1 MDFMTLPQFKEW
13 ALTKGF
19 TEEQCNQ
26 YYNGGG
32 LKRRE
37 MFERGDEGE
46 VEIKFKR
53 WVGIVNSDKPKTP
66 RKPKIKVKEFDPMY
80 QSIIDYIGTA
90 TTEQLNG
97 VISELQ
103 AITDICKANIDKNK
117 ESDIKSKESQ
127 INVVLQQLKEMGV
140 EYELVKK

>member
-1 MDFMTLPQFKEW
+1 MDLQQFKEW
-13 ALTKGF
+13 AIAKGYS
-19 TEEQCNQ
+19 EEQCDK
-26 YYNGGG
+26 YFNGGG
-32 LKRRE
+32 AKRKE

-53 WVGIVNSDKPKTP
+53 WVGIVNSDKPRTP
-66 RKPKIKVKEFDPMY
+66 RVKKEKVKEFDPMY

-97 VISELQ
+97 VINELQ
-103 AITDICKANIDKNK
+103 AITDICKANIEKNK

-127 INVVLQQLKEMGV
+127 INVVLQQLKEMGI